1 MSGLGRFVLGFT
13 LAVLVAGSL
22 DAAAAPAS
30 AEFSTWKKTGRETYE
45 TGFARRLQ
53 VGGEGEAKLF
63 EHVLIENDAAGGGRS
78 DKGPSASV
86 VWGEVRARKVLRLDD
101 PRAHG
106 AELYVFPQ
114 AKLAH
119 ALQVSINGHP
129 ARIDATPR
137 KGNETIRWIQFP
149 PEWLRAGENVIELS
163 CPEAKSEAAGWR
175 LNVARA
181 DEFAA
186 GGGDPL
192 PVGRTSFYSRDG
204 GKSWLAGCGLT
215 DGVAAEFS
223 VRIGLKRH
231 VAAGGLESPVI
242 DLWKGEADSFIA
254 QQRAVRTLT
263 LTARGLTPA
272 GTSLVY
278 WLRKGQH
285 PSPWAAGWEP
295 YERLG
300 EGATLAATVA
310 GAASSR
316 RYVQLKV
323 EFTTTNP
330 LLSPSLAEIGVR
342 AEFREDFPIPAHQNL
357 RVVALDNAPVRYSS
371 LGWKWESPNRPEFAA
386 LRLQENLDDVVRGA
400 RTEFEAMVRLRD
412 YAKKRWEWT
421 HPAGDFPAW
430 DALSIVQR
438 VSRGGGGMCIQ
449 QNLFLVGLCQAMGW
463 QGRLVAIDSHEV
475 AEIWSN
481 DYGKWVYFDAYFP
494 NHNLCDPET
503 GVPLSMLEIHE
514 RYLEFFH
521 PDGPIDWAKDPRPD
535 HATIDA
541 RADTPRVASSSL
553 DYANHENYRYTG
565 FVEARMVRM
574 VPRSNFI
581 EQPEPRPLN
590 HAAGGYYWNGYVS
603 WYDARTP
610 IKGQYAGYTDRA
622 RDLWPDLNTVH
633 ITASQGPGNDRLF
646 LEFET
651 YTPGFTHFEVLDD
664 SGEWRKASDRWTWLL
679 VPGKNSLQVR
689 AVNEKGVGGKPARVV
704 LNRWLMP
711 ETGWKKPANVARQ

>member
-1 MSGLGRFVLGFT
+1 MNTFAKITT
-13 LAVLVAGSL
+13 LAALLATSVGFGVTTAV
-22 DAAAAPAS
+22 D
-30 AEFSTWKKTGRETYE
+30 EFSTWNKTGREVYE

-53 VGGEGEAKLF
+53 VEGKAGVKLF

-78 DKGPSASV
+78 DRGPSASV
-86 VWGEVRARKVLRLDD
+86 VWGEWRARKLLTLDD

-114 AKLAH
+114 AKLAR
-119 ALQVSINGHP
+119 ALEVSINGH
-129 ARIDATPR
+129 ATRIEATPR

-149 PEWLRAGENVIELS
+149 VEWLRAGENVIELS
-163 CPEAKSEAAGWR
+163 SPDAKSETEGWR

-181 DEFAA
+181 DEYVT
-186 GGGDPL
+186 GGGDPA
-192 PVGRTSFYSRDG
+192 PVGKTSFHSRDG
-204 GKSWLAGCGLT
+204 GKSWLAGCGLA
-215 DGVAAEFS
+215 DGTAAEFS
-223 VRIGLKRH
+223 VRIGLKRQ
-231 VAAGGLESPVI
+231 VTAGMLETPVI
-242 DLWKGEADSFIA
+242 DLWKGDADTVIA
-254 QQRAVRTLT
+254 RQRAVRKFTV
-263 LTARGLTPA
+263 TAQGAMPA

-278 WLRKGQH
+278 SLRKGSH
-285 PSPWAAGWEP
+285 PSPFAKGWEP
-295 YERLG
+295 YEKIG
-300 EGATLAATVA
+300 EGATLDAAMT
-310 GAASSR
+310 GAVSSR

-323 EFTTTNP
+323 EFATANP
-330 LLSPSLAEIGVR
+330 LVSPSLAALGVR
-342 AEFREDFPIPAHQNL
+342 AEFREDFPIPSHQNL
-357 RVVALDNAPVRYSS
+357 RVVELDNAPVWYSS
-371 LGWKWESPNRPEFAA
+371 LDWKWESPNRPEFAA
-386 LRLQENLDDVVRGA
+386 LRLQENLDEVVRGA

-430 DALSIVQR
+430 DALSIVER

-521 PDGPIDWAKDPRPD
+521 PDGPIDWVKDARPD
-535 HATIDA
+535 HATVDA
-541 RADTPRVASSSL
+541 RADTPRLVSSSL

-565 FVEARMVRM
+565 FVESRMVRM

-581 EQPEPRPLN
+581 EQPLPRPLN

-603 WYDARTP
+603 WYDGRTP
-610 IKGQYAGYTDRA
+610 IKGQYADYTDRA

-633 ITASQGPGNDRLF
+633 ITASQGPGNDRVF

-651 YTPGFTHFEVLDD
+651 YTPGFSHFEVLED
-664 SGEWRKASDRWTWLL
+664 SGAWRKSADRWTWLL
-679 VPGKNSLQVR
+679 APGKNSLQVR

-704 LNRWLMP
+704 INRLLMP
-711 ETGWKKPANVARQ
+711 ETGWKKPVNTRSK